1 MSVNV
6 NVIHVSALIVSVKG
20 GLMSNIKKVN
30 STNFIYQTERF
41 TVDGMRVLLP
51 EPMEVGENVKSKTF
65 NPEPKGGSKRKA
77 RGGGA
82 ATKGLKFEGVL

>member
-1 MSVNV
+1 
-6 NVIHVSALIVSVKG
+6 
-20 GLMSNIKKVN
+20 MSNIVKVN

-65 NPEPKGGSKRKA
+65 NPEPKGGSKSKA

-82 ATKGLKFEGVL
+82 ATKGLRFVGVR

>member
-1 MSVNV
+1 VIVSVNV
-6 NVIHVSALIVSVKG
+6 THVNALIVSVKG
-20 GLMSNIKKVN
+20 GQMSDIRQV
-30 STNFIYQTERF
+30 SAVPIIYQTERF
-41 TVDGMRVLLP
+41 TVDGMRVLFP

>member
-1 MSVNV
+1 MSD
-6 NVIHVSALIVSVKG
+6 
-20 GLMSNIKKVN
+20 IKEVN

-65 NPEPKGGSKRKA
+65 NPEPNGGSKRKA

-82 ATKGLKFEGVL
+82 ATQGLRFVGVR

>member
-1 MSVNV
+1 MSD
-6 NVIHVSALIVSVKG
+6 
-20 GLMSNIKKVN
+20 IKQVN

-51 EPMEVGENVKSKTF
+51 DPMEVGENVKSKTF
-65 NPEPKGGSKRKA
+65 NPQPKGGSKRKC

-82 ATKGLKFEGVL
+82 ANKGLKFEGVL

>member
-1 MSVNV
+1 
-6 NVIHVSALIVSVKG
+6 
-20 GLMSNIKKVN
+20 MSNIKEVN